1 MAWLMATL
9 YDRFMRP
16 SEEACLG
23 EWRRDLLSGLEG
35 DVLEVGAG
43 TGVNLAYYPPGA
55 RLVLAEPDRDM
66 AKRLE
71 AKISGTRHEGARI
84 DAADAEALP
93 YPDESFDVVVSTLVL
108 CSVARPGRALVE
120 IGRVL
125 RPGGRLVFIEHVGAE
140 EGSSRRAWQG
150 RIEPVWKH
158 VAGGCCLTRDT
169 RTSIA
174 RAGLTFE
181 RIDEESMRKALPF
194 VRPSIRGVAR
204 KPKQIRH

>member
-1 MAWLMATL
+1 M
-9 YDRFMRP
+9 
-16 SEEACLG
+16 
-23 EWRRDLLSGLEG
+23 
-35 DVLEVGAG
+35 LEVGAG
-43 TGVNLAYYPPGA
+43 TGVNLAYYPKGV

-71 AKISGTRHEGARI
+71 GRMSGTRHDGTRV

-93 YPDESFDVVVSTLVL
+93 YPDASFDVVVSTLVL
-108 CSVARPGRALVE
+108 CSVARPGRALEE

-140 EGSSRRAWQG
+140 VGSSRRAWQG

-204 KPKQIRH
+204 KPK